1 MIKKL
6 LTFILLQCVM
16 SVAFA
21 ANYLTFTAEEAGSKF
36 GILNSEDNDP
46 DVQYSLDDGAT
57 WTVLKPGERVEL
69 KNVGD
74 KALLK
79 GNNPD
84 GFSTAF
90 EHDRE
95 YFYDYTQFIMRGKIA
110 ASGSV
115 MSLVDG
121 EGTSVKIPSNGCFYR
136 LFSTCTALTK
146 APELPATTLRNQCY
160 QEMFYD
166 CTSLKKAPELPA
178 TKLFPGCYMFMFYF
192 CENLIESP
200 DLPATEF
207 FKEYS
212 GDASRFL
219 PCYGGMFAKCRSL
232 TKIKVNIPDWGE
244 LYEVTKGELD
254 SNTDGWVTD
263 VSFKGGIFV
272 CPESLPKEYGENR
285 IPRTW
290 TVKSREEEFANYLTF
305 TAVDGSAEFT
315 IKNFGD
321 NTPNIQYLMNGEW
334 IDLEEGETVKMKGKN
349 STIMLRGT
357 NPEGFSKSETQY
369 TKFEMTGNIEASG
382 SVMSLIDGFGETTV
396 IPNGYC
402 FTHLF
407 ENCESLIQAPEL
419 PSKRLTNN
427 CYEYMFSGCTSLA
440 GAPALPATTLAA
452 ECYEGMFINCKKIR
466 VSPELPAT
474 TMADYCY
481 YSMFAGCK
489 GIIKAPELPATTLA
503 DHCYYKMFSGCTFTK
518 APELPA
524 TTLVD
529 GCYSGMFSGC
539 ENVSQIKVNFTEWNE
554 TSTDEWVYGVAP
566 IGYFICPKTLAE
578 ETGVDRI
585 PKGWV
590 LKNHINYLTFTAK
603 EDSSTFGI
611 EVHSENAPDIQY
623 SLDGGETWTDL
634 IAETAITLKSKGDQA
649 LLRGTNPEGFSKE
662 YQYTKF
668 VMTGKIAA
676 SGSVMSLI
684 DGTGETTAIPNGYCF
699 THLFEFCTSL
709 TQAPELPSKKLTNN
723 CYEYMFSDCTSLV
736 EAPALPA
743 KTLAAECYEGMFIR
757 CKKIRIAPELPA
769 KTLADYC
776 YYDMFGGCDGLIK
789 APELPATT
797 LADHCYYNMFSG
809 CTFTKAPELPAT
821 TLADGCYD
829 GMFSA
834 CENVSL
840 IKVNFTEWS
849 EKSTSGWVYNVAPTG
864 TFICPK
870 SLAIE
875 TGIDRIPE
883 GWVVKYIEDLTP
895 NYLTFTAE
903 EDASTFAIHYGGSVA
918 GIRNYN
924 PDIQYSLDEGETWID
939 LTEETTVTLNKK
951 GDKALLRG
959 SNPNGLSGLTGFDN
973 QYTKFQMTG
982 KIAASGSVMSLI
994 DGFGKAT
1001 VIPNSYCFCHLFDKC
1016 TSLTQ
1021 APELPATTLSEYCYY
1036 EMFKGCTSLT
1046 QAPALPATTLAASCY
1061 DGMFYDCK
1069 SLTQA
1074 PELPATTMT
1083 DRCYIAMFSGCES
1096 LTQAPALPAT
1106 MLAYRCYFDMFA
1118 GCKSLTQAPEL
1129 PATTMAKECYLGLFY
1144 CCTSLKQAPALPAT
1158 TLAEACYWTMF
1169 YGCTNLTQAPELPAT
1184 TLAEGCYRAM
1194 FEGCRSLTHAP
1205 SLPATTLPE
1214 SCYREMFKNCSNLTK
1229 SPELPAPVLSNL
1241 LASDCYMDL
1250 FSGCQNL
1257 SEIKVYF
1264 TRWDWRS
1271 TTDWVKNVA
1280 QTGTFICPKELA
1292 IETGVDR
1299 IPVGWVVEYVEDVDI
1314 CVDPSTYTTAYSG
1327 GVSYTE
1333 NGVVEV
1339 LDNGYTAEVGTFTL
1353 ANPLGNATVFGGKAD
1368 CAFKASWESKVSEDY
1383 MVGVGYHDNTA
1394 SKKYAELGDIYAVYN
1409 YTKSGSAGNYSY
1421 IGVHGWMKNPLIEY
1435 FIVDDTFDP
1444 NAVAMFYACNQR
1456 GKYTVDGV
1464 EYRLMVGQ
1472 RVATPSIE
1480 GTANYQQIFAVRSSY
1495 QTCGAINVTEH
1506 FKNWENLEIEFGNI
1520 YDCKILCNVG
1530 GGTGSIE
1537 YTCASMS
1544 WDGKRSSLGDLSCS
1558 KVSYSDPTD
1567 VVDAVSSEIA
1577 VWTEENTIY
1586 VRGAESDVEVYDML
1600 GRLIVSKRGGQEN
1613 IQVSV
1618 PQKGIYVVKV
1628 GTETHKVVL

>member
-1 MIKKL
+1 
-6 LTFILLQCVM
+6 M

-36 GILNSEDNDP
+36 GIYNSEDNDP

-95 YFYDYTQFIMRGKIA
+95 YFYDYTQFIMTGKIA

-136 LFSTCTALTK
+136 LFKTCTALTK

-166 CTSLKKAPELPA
+166 CTSLKQAPKLPA

-192 CENLIESP
+192 CENLTESP

-207 FKEYS
+207 FEEYS

-244 LYEVTKGELD
+244 SYEVRKGEFD
-254 SNTDGWVTD
+254 WNTSGWVTD

-272 CPESLPKEYGENR
+272 CPESLPIEYGDNR
-285 IPRTW
+285 IPRAW

-305 TAVDGSAEFT
+305 SAVDGSAEFT
-315 IKNFGD
+315 IRNFGD
-321 NTPNIQYLMNGEW
+321 NAPNIQYLMNGEW

-440 GAPALPATTLAA
+440 GAPELPATTLAA

-524 TTLVD
+524 KTLVD

-539 ENVSQIKVNFTEWNE
+539 ENVSQ
-554 TSTDEWVYGVAP
+554 
-566 IGYFICPKTLAE
+566 
-578 ETGVDRI
+578 
-585 PKGWV
+585 
-590 LKNHINYLTFTAK
+590 
-603 EDSSTFGI
+603 
-611 EVHSENAPDIQY
+611 
-623 SLDGGETWTDL
+623 
-634 IAETAITLKSKGDQA
+634 
-649 LLRGTNPEGFSKE
+649 
-662 YQYTKF
+662 
-668 VMTGKIAA
+668 
-676 SGSVMSLI
+676 
-684 DGTGETTAIPNGYCF
+684 
-699 THLFEFCTSL
+699 
-709 TQAPELPSKKLTNN
+709 
-723 CYEYMFSDCTSLV
+723 
-736 EAPALPA
+736 
-743 KTLAAECYEGMFIR
+743 
-757 CKKIRIAPELPA
+757 
-769 KTLADYC
+769 
-776 YYDMFGGCDGLIK
+776 
-789 APELPATT
+789 
-797 LADHCYYNMFSG
+797 
-809 CTFTKAPELPAT
+809 
-821 TLADGCYD
+821 
-829 GMFSA
+829 
-834 CENVSL
+834 

-870 SLAIE
+870 ALAIE

-883 GWVVKYIEDLTP
+883 GWVVKYIEDITP

-903 EDASTFAIHYGGSVA
+903 EDACKFYM
-918 GIRNYN
+918 RNYYSS
-924 PDIQYSLDEGETWID
+924 DSHSDVQYSLDGGKTWLD
-939 LTEETTVTLNKK
+939 LDGTALLKKK
-951 GDKALLRG
+951 GDKALIRG
-959 SNPNGLSGLTGFDN
+959 YNPEGFN
-973 QYTKFQMTG
+973 SKPLENYFGMSG

-994 DGFGKAT
+994 DDIGEAT
-1001 VIPNSYCFCHLFDKC
+1001 VIPNDLCFACLFFEC
-1016 TSLTQ
+1016 ASLTK
-1021 APELPATTLSEYCYY
+1021 APELPATTLTYGCYN
-1036 EMFKGCTSLT
+1036 
-1046 QAPALPATTLAASCY
+1046 
-1061 DGMFYDCK
+1061 
-1069 SLTQA
+1069 
-1074 PELPATTMT
+1074 
-1083 DRCYIAMFSGCES
+1083 AMFSHCTN
-1096 LTQAPALPAT
+1096 LTKAP
-1106 MLAYRCYFDMFA
+1106 
-1118 GCKSLTQAPEL
+1118 K
-1129 PATTMAKECYLGLFY
+1129 
-1144 CCTSLKQAPALPAT
+1144 LPAT
-1158 TLAEACYWTMF
+1158 TLAEDCYSYMF
-1169 YGCTNLTQAPELPAT
+1169 ESCKSLTEAPELPAT
-1184 TLAEGCYRAM
+1184 TLADGCYGWM
-1194 FEGCRSLTHAP
+1194 FLGC
-1205 SLPATTLPE
+1205 E
-1214 SCYREMFKNCSNLTK
+1214 
-1229 SPELPAPVLSNL
+1229 
-1241 LASDCYMDL
+1241 
-1250 FSGCQNL
+1250 NL
-1257 SEIKVYF
+1257 SLIRVNFTEWNNNSSTGWVYKV
-1264 TRWDWRS
+1264 
-1271 TTDWVKNVA
+1271 A
-1280 QTGTFICPKELA
+1280 PTGTFICPKALA

-1299 IPVGWVVEYVEDVDI
+1299 IPVGWVVEYVEDVDV

-1327 GVSYTE
+1327 GVTYTD

-1339 LDNGYTAEVGTFTL
+1339 LDNGYTAEIGTFTIGGGTG
-1353 ANPLGNATVFGGKAD
+1353 GNMTVFGGKAD
-1368 CAFKASWESKVSEDY
+1368 CAFKASWGDEIRTDDFIA
-1383 MVGVGYHDNTA
+1383 GVGYHDSIA
-1394 SKKYAELGDIYAVYN
+1394 SKKYTDLGDIYAVYN
-1409 YTKSGSAGNYSY
+1409 YTKSGTAGPYSY
-1421 IGVHGWMKNPLIEY
+1421 IGIHGYMKNPFIEFY
-1435 FIVDDTFDP
+1435 IVDDSFISPLGTVYGCDKK
-1444 NAVAMFYACNQR
+1444 
-1456 GKYTVDGV
+1456 GEYTVDGV
-1464 EYRLMVGQ
+1464 TYRLMVGM
-1472 RVATPSIE
+1472 RYGALTIE
-1480 GTANYQQIFAVRSSY
+1480 GEKNIQQIFAVRSSN
-1495 QTCGAINVTEH
+1495 QTCGVINVTEH
-1506 FKNWENLEIEFGNI
+1506 FKNWEKFGLELGNI
-1520 YDCKILCNVG
+1520 YDCKLSCEVG

-1544 WDGKRSSLGDLSCS
+1544 WDGKRSSLGNLNCS
-1558 KVSYSDPTD
+1558 KVSNYDLTD
-1567 VVDAVSSEIA
+1567 VVDAVASEIA
-1577 VWTEENTIY
+1577 VWTDGNTIY
-1586 VRGAESDVEVYDML
+1586 VRGAESDIEVYDML
-1600 GRLIVSKRGGQEN
+1600 GRLIVSKRGGLEN
-1613 IQVSV
+1613 IQISV
-1618 PQKGIYVVKV
+1618 PQKGVYVVKA
-1628 GTETHKVVL
+1628 GTETHKVELR

>member
-57 WTVLKPGERVEL
+57 WTVLKSGERVEL

-95 YFYDYTQFIMRGKIA
+95 YFYDYTQFLMTGKIA

-121 EGTSVKIPSNGCFYR
+121 EGSSVKIPSNGCFYR
-136 LFSTCTALTK
+136 LFKTCTALTK

-166 CTSLKKAPELPA
+166 CTSLKQAPKLPA

-244 LYEVTKGELD
+244 SYEVRKGEFD
-254 SNTDGWVTD
+254 WNTSGWVTD

-272 CPESLPKEYGENR
+272 CPESLPKEYGDNR
-285 IPRTW
+285 IPRAW

-321 NTPNIQYLMNGEW
+321 NAPNIQYLMNGEW

-369 TKFEMTGNIEASG
+369 TRFEMTGNIEASG
-382 SVMSLIDGFGETTV
+382 SVMSLIDGTGETTV

-524 TTLVD
+524 KTLVN

-554 TSTDEWVYGVAP
+554 TSTSEWVYGVAP

-578 ETGVDRI
+578 ETGIDRI

-699 THLFEFCTSL
+699 THLFENCESL
-709 TQAPELPSKKLTNN
+709 IQAPELPAKRLTNN
-723 CYEYMFSDCTSLV
+723 CYEYMFSDCTSLI

-743 KTLAAECYEGMFIR
+743 KTLAAECYEGMFVR
-757 CKKIRIAPELPA
+757 CKKIRVAPELPA
-769 KTLADYC
+769 TTLADYC

-789 APELPATT
+789 APALPATT
-797 LADHCYYNMFSG
+797 LADHCYYNMFAG

-821 TLADGCYD
+821 TLTDGCYS
-829 GMFSA
+829 GMFSG
-834 CENVSL
+834 CENVSQ

-849 EKSTSGWVYNVAPTG
+849 EKSTSGWVYNVAPKG

-870 SLAIE
+870 ALAIE

-883 GWVVKYIEDLTP
+883 GWVVKYIEDITP

-903 EDASTFAIHYGGSVA
+903 EDACKFY
-918 GIRNYN
+918 IRNYYSFGSH
-924 PDIQYSLDEGETWID
+924 PDVQYSLDGGKTWLD
-939 LTEETTVTLNKK
+939 LDGTVLLKKK
-951 GDKALLRG
+951 GDKALIRG
-959 SNPNGLSGLTGFDN
+959 YNPEGFN
-973 QYTKFQMTG
+973 SKPLETYFGMSG

-994 DGFGKAT
+994 DDIGEST
-1001 VIPNSYCFCHLFDKC
+1001 VIPNDLCFAGLFFDC
-1016 TSLTQ
+1016 ASLTK
-1021 APELPATTLSEYCYY
+1021 APELPATTLTYGCYNA
-1036 EMFKGCTSLT
+1036 MFSHCTSLT
-1046 QAPALPATTLAASCY
+1046 KAPN
-1061 DGMFYDCK
+1061 
-1069 SLTQA
+1069 
-1074 PELPATTMT
+1074 
-1083 DRCYIAMFSGCES
+1083 
-1096 LTQAPALPAT
+1096 
-1106 MLAYRCYFDMFA
+1106 
-1118 GCKSLTQAPEL
+1118 
-1129 PATTMAKECYLGLFY
+1129 
-1144 CCTSLKQAPALPAT
+1144 LPAT
-1158 TLAEACYWTMF
+1158 TLAEDCYSYMF
-1169 YGCTNLTQAPELPAT
+1169 ESCKSLTEAPELPAT
-1184 TLAEGCYRAM
+1184 TLADGCYGWM
-1194 FEGCRSLTHAP
+1194 FLGC
-1205 SLPATTLPE
+1205 E
-1214 SCYREMFKNCSNLTK
+1214 
-1229 SPELPAPVLSNL
+1229 
-1241 LASDCYMDL
+1241 
-1250 FSGCQNL
+1250 NL
-1257 SEIKVYF
+1257 SLIRVNFTEWNNNSSTGWVY
-1264 TRWDWRS
+1264 
-1271 TTDWVKNVA
+1271 NVA
-1280 QTGTFICPKELA
+1280 PTGTFICPKALA
-1292 IETGVDR
+1292 VVTGVDR
-1299 IPVGWVVEYVEDVDI
+1299 IPVGWVVEYVEDVDV

-1339 LDNGYTAEVGTFTL
+1339 LDNGYTAEIGTFTL

-1435 FIVDDTFDP
+1435 FIVDDAFDP

-1567 VVDAVSSEIA
+1567 VVDAVASEIA

-1600 GRLIVSKRGGQEN
+1600 GRLIVSKRNGQEN
-1613 IQVSV
+1613 IQIPV